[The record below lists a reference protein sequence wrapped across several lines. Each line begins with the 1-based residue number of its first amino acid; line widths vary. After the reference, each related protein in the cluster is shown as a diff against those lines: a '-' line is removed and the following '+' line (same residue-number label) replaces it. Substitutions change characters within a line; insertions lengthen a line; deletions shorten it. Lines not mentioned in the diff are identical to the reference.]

1 MDVLSFGSIIADV
14 IVSSK
19 KIKVQKLKNKKQFVL
34 DYGTKI
40 EASFLESSFGGS
52 AHNIAYGVASL
63 GKKSGL
69 IGAVGKDE
77 FGQALLNSL
86 RYMNVNIDEIQVLD
100 KPTGKSVVL
109 IGEDNERTII
119 IYRGAND
126 FIDARQIS
134 KEYVNM
140 FRYFVF
146 TSVLSEKS
154 IEALYKAFKY
164 AKQCGLALVAN
175 PSTAMIK
182 ERKKDLLELI
192 KDSHI
197 AIMNEEEA
205 KLLTKKDLPK
215 SLQAIKDLGPDTV
228 VITRGNK
235 GCIAMHGAKAY
246 EQKAYK
252 VKVVDTTGAGDAFTS
267 AFIYSLL
274 RKDSMTYALKFA
286 SVCASLNV
294 KSIGAVKSFPS
305 ENDILKVIGEKN
317 V

>member
-19 KIKVQKLKNKKQFVL
+19 QIKVQKLKNKKQFVL

-40 EASFLESSFGGS
+40 EASFLETTFGGS
-52 AHNIAYGVASL
+52 AHNIAYGIASL
-63 GKKSGL
+63 GKRSGL
-69 IGAVGKDE
+69 IGAVGNDE

-86 RYMNVNIDEIQVLD
+86 KQSNVNVDGIQVLE

-109 IGEDNERTII
+109 IGEDSERTII

-126 FIDARQIS
+126 FIDARKIS

-146 TSVLSEKS
+146 TSVLGEKS

-164 AKQCGLALVAN
+164 AKECGLTLIAN
-175 PSTAMIK
+175 PSAAMIR

-205 KLLTKKDLPK
+205 KLLTKKELPK
-215 SLQAIKDLGPDTV
+215 SLQSIKDLGPDTV

-235 GCIAMHGAKAY
+235 GCVAIHGTKFY
-246 EQKAYK
+246 EQKAYR

-267 AFIYSLL
+267 AFIFSLL
-274 RKDSMTYALKFA
+274 RKDAMTYALKFA

-294 KSIGAVKSFPS
+294 RSIGAVKNFPT

>member
-1 MDVLSFGSIIADV
+1 MDVLAFGSIISDI

-19 KIKVQKLKNKKQFVL
+19 QIKVQSIKGKKQFVL
-34 DYGTKI
+34 DYGTKLD
-40 EASFLESSFGGS
+40 ASFFETDFGGS
-52 AHNIAYGVASL
+52 AHNIAYGIASL

-69 IGAVGKDE
+69 IGAVGNDE
-77 FGQALLNSL
+77 FGKATIESL
-86 RYMNVNIDEIQVLD
+86 MEAGVNTDGIQIAE
-100 KPTGKSVVL
+100 KQTGKSVVL

-119 IYRGAND
+119 IFRGAND
-126 FIDARQIS
+126 FVDSKKIS
-134 KEYVNM
+134 KDYINL

-146 TSVLSEKS
+146 TSVLSDKS
-154 IEALYKAFKY
+154 VDALFKAFNY
-164 AKQCGLALVAN
+164 AKKSGLTLVAN
-175 PSTAMIK
+175 PSAAMIRA
-182 ERKKDLLELI
+182 RKKDLLELI
-192 KDSHI
+192 EQSHI

-215 SLQAIKDLGPDTV
+215 SLQTIKDLGPDTV
-228 VITRGNK
+228 VVTRGSK
-235 GCIAMHGAKAY
+235 GCVAMHGIKTY
-246 EQKAYK
+246 EQKAYR
-252 VKVVDTTGAGDAFTS
+252 VKVLDTTGAGDAFTA

-294 KSIGAVKSFPS
+294 KSVGAVKNFPS